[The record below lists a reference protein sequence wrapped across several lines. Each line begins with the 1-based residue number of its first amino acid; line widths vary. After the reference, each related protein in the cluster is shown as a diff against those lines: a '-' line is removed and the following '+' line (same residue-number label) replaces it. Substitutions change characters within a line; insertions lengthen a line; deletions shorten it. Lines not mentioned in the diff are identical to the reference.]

1 MKIKNWI
8 LSGSFLFNRKLA
20 LVLWF
25 GLSLIAI
32 LLEIFRTAFNNYYIY
47 KFVYVHTLQ
56 HINLYLEYP
65 SQYFDTNHYGPVF
78 SLIIAP
84 FAILP
89 DKLGVFLWVMA
100 NTAIL
105 YYAIRKL
112 PLLEKYQNAIL
123 ILGAH
128 EMMTAASWLQVNPL
142 IAACIIFG
150 FCFINENKNAWGLFF
165 ILLAT
170 FIKIYGIVG
179 FAFFF
184 FSKDKIYFIAWSL
197 VWAVFFLIAPMVL
210 APPSFIL
217 QCYRDWYDSL
227 VFKANKN
234 IYAKGNDL
242 QDISV
247 MGMLR
252 RIFKFTWLKDAH
264 IIVPAL
270 SVFLGQYFHHKYF
283 SDLRFRL
290 YILCS
295 VLIFTVIFSN
305 GSENPTYIIAF
316 PAVCIWYV
324 IQPPSKWANAVF
336 VFALLL
342 TSFSYSDIFTP
353 YIRIHFIRPYS
364 LKALPCFVVWVLIT
378 VQVYTR
384 QFLKVDLLN
393 GLKQRSLNKQ
403 QVL

>member
-1 MKIKNWI
+1 MKIKNWF

-20 LVLWF
+20 IALWF
-25 GLSLIAI
+25 GLSFIAVM
-32 LLEIFRTAFNNYYIY
+32 LEIFRSVLNNYLIFKY
-47 KFVYVHTLQ
+47 VYVHTLQ
-56 HINLYLEYP
+56 RVNLYLDYP
-65 SQYFDTNHYGPVF
+65 ALYEDSNHYGPIFGIV
-78 SLIIAP
+78 IAP

-89 DKLGVFLWVMA
+89 DKVAVFLWVMA
-100 NTAIL
+100 NTTFL
-105 YYAIRKL
+105 YCAIRKL
-112 PLLEKYQNAIL
+112 PILEKYQNAIL
-123 ILGAH
+123 ILCAH
-128 EMMTAASWLQVNPL
+128 EMMTAASWLQINPL
-142 IAACIIFG
+142 IAGCIIFG
-150 FCFINENKNAWGLFF
+150 FCFIHENKNVWGLFF

-184 FSKDKIYFIAWSL
+184 FSKDKINFIVWS
-197 VWAVFFLIAPMVL
+197 VIWSVFFLIAPLLL
-210 APPSFIL
+210 APPSFII
-217 QCYRDWYDSL
+217 QSYKDWYDSL

-234 IYAKGNDL
+234 IYLQGNDL

-252 RIFKFTWLKDAH
+252 RIFKFTWLKDSY

-270 SVFLGQYFHHKYF
+270 AAFMGQYLHYKYF

-353 YIRIHFIRPYS
+353 YLRTHFIRPYS
-364 LKALPCFVVWVLIT
+364 LKALPCFVVWLLIT
-378 VQVYTR
+378 GQVYTK
-384 QFLKVDLLN
+384 QFLKVDLLS
-393 GLKQRSLNKQ
+393 GLKTRKIKEL
-403 QVL
+403 QVQ

>member
-8 LSGSFLFNRKLA
+8 LSGAFLFNRKLA
-20 LVLWF
+20 IVLWF
-25 GLSLIAI
+25 GLSFTAVI
-32 LLEIFRTAFNNYYIY
+32 LEIIHKKINNYLIY
-47 KFVYVHTLQ
+47 KYVYIHT
-56 HINLYLEYP
+56 IERVNLFSDYP
-65 SQYFDTNHYGPVF
+65 AQYGDSNHYGPIF
-78 SLIIAP
+78 SLVIAP
-84 FAILP
+84 FALLP
-89 DKLGVFLWVMA
+89 DTIGVLLWVMG
-100 NTAIL
+100 NTAFL

-112 PLLEKYQNAIL
+112 PLPEKYQNAIL
-123 ILGAH
+123 ILCSH
-128 EMMTAASWLQVNPL
+128 EMMTASSWVQVNAM
-142 IAACIIFG
+142 IAGCIILG
-150 FCFINENKNAWGLFF
+150 FYFINENKNSKALFF

-170 FIKIYGIVG
+170 FIKIYGIAG

-184 FSKDKIYFIAWSL
+184 FSRDKINFIFWS
-197 VWAVFFLIAPMVL
+197 VIWFIFFLSAPVIL

-217 QCYRDWYDSL
+217 QSYKDWHDSL

-234 IYAKGNDL
+234 IFFKGNDL

-247 MGMLR
+247 MGLLR
-252 RIFKFTWLKDAH
+252 RIFKWTWLKDSYV
-264 IIVPAL
+264 IIPAL
-270 SVFLGQYFHHKYF
+270 AAFIGQYFNYKYF
-283 SDLRFRL
+283 SDTRFRL

-324 IQPPSKWANAVF
+324 IQPPSKWVNAIF

-353 YIRIHFIRPYS
+353 YVRTHLIRPYS
-364 LKALPCFVVWVLIT
+364 LKALPCFVVWLLIT
-378 VQVYTR
+378 WQVYTK

-393 GLKQRSLNKQ
+393 GLKEKKTKWT
-403 QVL
+403 